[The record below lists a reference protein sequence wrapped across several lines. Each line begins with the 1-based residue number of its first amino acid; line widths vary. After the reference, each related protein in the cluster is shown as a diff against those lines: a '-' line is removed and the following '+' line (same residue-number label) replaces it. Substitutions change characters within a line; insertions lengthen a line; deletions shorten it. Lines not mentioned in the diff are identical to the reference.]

1 MKYALIIPDGAA
13 DEPVPQL
20 DGRTPLMVARKPN
33 TDWVSVNGRQGR
45 SVTVPK
51 GFLPGSDVAIL
62 SLFGYDPKVCFDGRA
77 PLEAAAKGISTTS
90 DELIFRCNLVTVAD
104 GLMADFTAGHISQAE
119 TEQIIADLNEHLAG
133 ERCTFH
139 SGVSYRNLLVVSDAD
154 DINVNCT
161 PPHDF
166 PNKPTADHMPTGP
179 GNKWV
184 RELMERARII
194 LKDHD
199 VNRGRRDLGENPAT
213 DIWLWGQGRS
223 KSFESFKERFGLSV
237 AVITAVD
244 LVRGIA
250 LSGGMKLIDVPGAT
264 GYLDTDYQAKGKAAV
279 EALEEFDM
287 VVVHVE
293 SPDEA
298 GHQGSADE
306 KIKAIEQIDEHV
318 VGPVLEALKRC
329 DKWRI
334 LISPDHPTPVGSRLH
349 TATPPP
355 FCMAGH
361 AVHSVLAKPFTE
373 DNAARSDLQINP
385 GHDLMEYFLKV

>member
-13 DEPVPQL
+13 DEPVPQF
-20 DGRTPLMVARKPN
+20 DGRTPLMVAKKPN
-33 TDWVSVNGRQGR
+33 TDWVSINGRQGR

-62 SLFGYDPKVCFDGRA
+62 SLFGYDPKVYFDGRA

-90 DELIFRCNLVTVAD
+90 DQLIFRCNLVTVAD

-119 TEQIIADLNEHLAG
+119 SEKIIADLNERLAG
-133 ERCTFH
+133 QRCTFH

-154 DINVNCT
+154 DINVSCV

-166 PNKPTADHMPTGP
+166 PNKPIADHMPAGP

-184 RELMERARII
+184 KELMERARMI

-199 VNRGRRDLGENPAT
+199 VNRVRRDLGENSAS

-223 KSFESFKERFGLSV
+223 KKFESFKERFGLSA

-279 EALEEFDM
+279 EALDKFDL

-298 GHQGSADE
+298 GHQGDADE

-318 VGPVLEALKRC
+318 VGPVLEALKAY

-349 TATPPP
+349 SATPPP
-355 FCMAGH
+355 FCLAGH
-361 AVHSVLAKPFTE
+361 AVHSVLAKPLTE

-385 GHDLMEYFLKV
+385 GYDLMEYFLKV